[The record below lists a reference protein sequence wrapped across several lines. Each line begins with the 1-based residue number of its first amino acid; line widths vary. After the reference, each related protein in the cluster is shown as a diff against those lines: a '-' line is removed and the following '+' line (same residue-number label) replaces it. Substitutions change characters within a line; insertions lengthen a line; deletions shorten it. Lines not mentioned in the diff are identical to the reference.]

1 MTEIEYSEEEKSAL
15 RGIFDLHDK
24 NNSGTIPS
32 SQLSTILEKIGRNS
46 DEANDMLLLVDAE
59 TEGTIT
65 FQEFLSM
72 LRKKDSETAALG
84 EGPDPKVVEF
94 LHILDEYRVKC
105 EDEGNY
111 LEAGRATK
119 QLDTLKKQEG
129 KRQEKALRARQLA
142 ERQDVQIAHNM
153 QYAEFNSAWD
163 KYLEEYDQMAQ
174 MYIQQMTERH
184 ATTLREFQ
192 EDLHRQLLKRPAKYS
207 KELLDWRRRQ
217 NMLARQKNY
226 AEAQKIKRI
235 ADVMEERERK
245 SIDTENRKIFSRKES
260 QLRKQQQSELQALL
274 KRIEGR
280 RREHIK
286 QRNLD
291 SKRLLQRNRNVQA
304 VLEAKQSLESKKTND
319 SIKATLSMEGRS
331 KRRSEQREPIAP
343 QPKARRRKKRPQN
356 EPLSVGGTENTFL
369 TQ

>member
-1 MTEIEYSEEEKSAL
+1 MHASRMWWVAK
-15 RGIFDLHDK
+15 
-24 NNSGTIPS
+24 
-32 SQLSTILEKIGRNS
+32 
-46 DEANDMLLLVDAE
+46 
-59 TEGTIT
+59 
-65 FQEFLSM
+65 
-72 LRKKDSETAALG
+72 KKDSETAALG

-111 LEAGRATK
+111 LEAGRASK
-119 QLDTLKKQEG
+119 QLETLKKQEG

-153 QYAEFNSAWD
+153 QYAEFNAAWD

-192 EDLHRQLLKRPAKYS
+192 EDLHRQLMKRPPKYS

-235 ADVMEERERK
+235 ADVMEERERLAL
-245 SIDTENRKIFSRKES
+245 DERLLAAAVATGHHRKRCARAVDDARVLSMH
-260 QLRKQQQSELQALL
+260 LRRADAARLQQPGQGVAGRHGDLDPLL
-274 KRIEGR
+274 LVGRLR
-280 RREHIK
+280 RRWRE
-286 QRNLD
+286 LD
-291 SKRLLQRNRNVQA
+291 R
-304 VLEAKQSLESKKTND
+304 
-319 SIKATLSMEGRS
+319 
-331 KRRSEQREPIAP
+331 
-343 QPKARRRKKRPQN
+343 
-356 EPLSVGGTENTFL
+356 
-369 TQ
+369 

>member
-1 MTEIEYSEEEKSAL
+1 
-15 RGIFDLHDK
+15 
-24 NNSGTIPS
+24 
-32 SQLSTILEKIGRNS
+32 
-46 DEANDMLLLVDAE
+46 
-59 TEGTIT
+59 
-65 FQEFLSM
+65 
-72 LRKKDSETAALG
+72 
-84 EGPDPKVVEF
+84 
-94 LHILDEYRVKC
+94 
-105 EDEGNY
+105 
-111 LEAGRATK
+111 
-119 QLDTLKKQEG
+119 LKKQEG